1 MTEHLE
7 AQPLSDLRVIDLT
20 HGIAG
25 PYCTKLL
32 ADFGADVIKVERP
45 GSGDYARAEGPFPQ
59 DVPHPEK
66 SGLFL
71 HLNTN
76 KRSFILDLKTT
87 QAVEVVKE
95 LVKSA
100 DVLVEN
106 FRPGVMADLG
116 LDYDT
121 LSKINPDL
129 IMTSISNFGQT
140 GPYRDYLASELTL
153 FGMGG
158 RMHASGFPERY
169 PLMLGGKHVQYQ
181 AGNNAAMATMFALHG
196 RNYQG
201 MGGQFV
207 DISIFETQMASINGR
222 MVGLLQYQYNGEI
235 GQRLGGVRIGYP
247 AGIYPCA
254 DGYVNIT
261 AGAMFWPRTVALLGM
276 PELDGSKFAP
286 PMGQLDL
293 DAKQEFEETIWLPW
307 TLSRTKLEVVA
318 ECQKFEIPSAGIN
331 NIDDVV
337 DHLPQLQ
344 ERGYFVEIDHPVAG
358 KFRYTGRPIVTD
370 GRWWQ
375 IRRPAPL
382 LGQHN
387 DEVAAEV
394 EKSRASASP
403 APAAAPSERKA
414 KLPLEGIRIAD
425 MTVVLAGPYST
436 MFLGDMG
443 AEVIRVES
451 VNVKPIGSRGP
462 ARATKEEEAKRAIS
476 TYPDRDP
483 GPRPWNRSANFN
495 AHNRSKYSMTADLH
509 TPEGKDIMRRLIEI
523 SDLFMENN
531 AMGSMER
538 LGLTYD
544 VVSQWNPRI
553 IMISTTGFGRT
564 GPWAGYRG
572 FGMQFEAA
580 YGHASVMG
588 YPDMDAEGVPAAVP
602 SDASTGVTMAIA
614 ALMALRHRE
623 KTGKGM
629 YIDISL
635 GENFMP
641 HLGELIMDYTINGRV
656 ASTLGN
662 RDYKLV
668 QGAYRCAG
676 DDEWIAITIGKIEE
690 WQTLCKLMGRNELVE
705 DDRFSDMEK
714 LRANHND
721 VDRAISAWTVDK
733 DPIQLFHLLQK
744 ESITAGPIMH
754 EIHAFADPH
763 VKEREFFQEVTAPEL
778 GTHLNPT
785 TTFKL
790 SKVPFP
796 KLKPPVRL
804 GEDNDYVY
812 REVLKISEEEYD
824 KLKALGQIGMD
835 YAPHVT

>member
-1 MTEHLE
+1 
-7 AQPLSDLRVIDLT
+7 
-20 HGIAG
+20 
-25 PYCTKLL
+25 
-32 ADFGADVIKVERP
+32 
-45 GSGDYARAEGPFPQ
+45 
-59 DVPHPEK
+59 
-66 SGLFL
+66 
-71 HLNTN
+71 
-76 KRSFILDLKTT
+76 
-87 QAVEVVKE
+87 
-95 LVKSA
+95 
-100 DVLVEN
+100 
-106 FRPGVMADLG
+106 
-116 LDYDT
+116 
-121 LSKINPDL
+121 
-129 IMTSISNFGQT
+129 
-140 GPYRDYLASELTL
+140 
-153 FGMGG
+153 
-158 RMHASGFPERY
+158 
-169 PLMLGGKHVQYQ
+169 
-181 AGNNAAMATMFALHG
+181 
-196 RNYQG
+196 
-201 MGGQFV
+201 
-207 DISIFETQMASINGR
+207 
-222 MVGLLQYQYNGEI
+222 
-235 GQRLGGVRIGYP
+235 
-247 AGIYPCA
+247 
-254 DGYVNIT
+254 
-261 AGAMFWPRTVALLGM
+261 
-276 PELDGSKFAP
+276 
-286 PMGQLDL
+286 
-293 DAKQEFEETIWLPW
+293 
-307 TLSRTKLEVVA
+307 
-318 ECQKFEIPSAGIN
+318 
-331 NIDDVV
+331 
-337 DHLPQLQ
+337 
-344 ERGYFVEIDHPVAG
+344 
-358 KFRYTGRPIVTD
+358 
-370 GRWWQ
+370 
-375 IRRPAPL
+375 
-382 LGQHN
+382 
-387 DEVAAEV
+387 
-394 EKSRASASP
+394 
-403 APAAAPSERKA
+403 
-414 KLPLEGIRIAD
+414 

-623 KTGKGM
+623 KTGRGM

-635 GENFMP
+635 GENFLP
-641 HLGELIMDYTINGRV
+641 HLGELVMDYTINGRV

-676 DDEWIAITIGKIEE
+676 NDEWIAITIGKIEE
-690 WQTLCKLMGRNELVE
+690 WQTLCKLMGRNELAE
-705 DDRFSDMEK
+705 DDRFGDMEK

>member
-1 MTEHLE
+1 
-7 AQPLSDLRVIDLT
+7 
-20 HGIAG
+20 
-25 PYCTKLL
+25 
-32 ADFGADVIKVERP
+32 
-45 GSGDYARAEGPFPQ
+45 
-59 DVPHPEK
+59 
-66 SGLFL
+66 
-71 HLNTN
+71 
-76 KRSFILDLKTT
+76 
-87 QAVEVVKE
+87 
-95 LVKSA
+95 
-100 DVLVEN
+100 
-106 FRPGVMADLG
+106 
-116 LDYDT
+116 
-121 LSKINPDL
+121 
-129 IMTSISNFGQT
+129 
-140 GPYRDYLASELTL
+140 
-153 FGMGG
+153 
-158 RMHASGFPERY
+158 
-169 PLMLGGKHVQYQ
+169 
-181 AGNNAAMATMFALHG
+181 MFALHG

-276 PELDGSKFAP
+276 PELDDSKFAP

-318 ECQKFEIPSAGIN
+318 DCQKFEIPSAGIN

-344 ERGYFVEIDHPVAG
+344 ERGYFVEIDHPEAG

-394 EKSRASASP
+394 EKSRASTSP

-623 KTGKGM
+623 KTGRGM

-635 GENFMP
+635 GENFLP
-641 HLGELIMDYTINGRV
+641 HLGELFMDYTMNGRV
-656 ASTLGN
+656 ASSYGN
-662 RDYKLV
+662 RDQWGLV
-668 QGAYRCAG
+668 QGVYPCIG
-676 DDEWIAITIGKIEE
+676 DDEWIAISIGQHEQ
-690 WQTLCKLMGRNELVE
+690 WSALCRLMGRPELT
-705 DDRFSDMEK
+705 DDPRFESMAA
-714 LRANHND
+714 LRAHHDD
-721 VDRAISAWTVDK
+721 VDQIIGSWTADK
-733 DPIQLFHLLQK
+733 EPVELFHRLQK
-744 ESITAGPIMH
+744 EGIIAGYLMH
-754 EIHAFADPH
+754 EPHALNDPH
-763 VKEREFFQEVTAPEL
+763 VKERGILAPVNHPEI
-778 GTHLNPT
+778 GTHLYPGV
-785 TTFKL
+785 TFKI
-790 SKVPFP
+790 SGVDFKIR
-796 KLKPPVRL
+796 KPAVRL
-804 GEDNDYVY
+804 GEDNDYIY
-812 REVLKISEEEYD
+812 NEVLKLTEKEYD
-824 KLKALGQIGMD
+824 NLKALGHIGMD
-835 YAPHVT
+835 YAEHVR

>member
-1 MTEHLE
+1 MTEQLE
-7 AQPLSDLRVIDLT
+7 AQPLSDLRVVDLT

-45 GSGDYARAEGPFPQ
+45 GAGDYARHEGPFPQ

-76 KRSFILDLKTT
+76 KRSITLDLKTA
-87 QAVEVVKE
+87 QGVEVVKE

-106 FRPGVMADLG
+106 FRPGVTASLG

-121 LSKINPDL
+121 LSKINPNL

-140 GPYRDYLASELTL
+140 GPYRDYIASELTL

-158 RMHASGFPERY
+158 RMNASGFPDRY
-169 PLMLGGKHVQYQ
+169 PLRLGGNHVQYQ
-181 AGNNAAMATMFALHG
+181 AGNNAAMATLFALHG

-201 MGGQFV
+201 MGGQYIDV
-207 DISIFETQMASINGR
+207 SIFETQMASINGR
-222 MVGLLQYQYNGEI
+222 MVGLLQYQYNGDI
-235 GQRLGGVRIGYP
+235 GVRLGGVRIGYP

-261 AGAMFWPRTVALLGM
+261 AGAMFWPRTIAMLGM
-276 PELDGSKFAP
+276 PELENSKFAP

-293 DAKQEFEETIWLPW
+293 DAKEEFEETIWFPW
-307 TLSRTKLEVVA
+307 IFQRTRAEVVA
-318 ECQKFEIPSAGIN
+318 ACQEFEIPSAGIN
-331 NIDDVV
+331 DFQDVV
-337 DHLPQLQ
+337 DNLPQLQ
-344 ERGYFVEIDHPVAG
+344 ERKYFVEIDHPVAG

-370 GRWWQ
+370 EPWWQ
-375 IRRPAPL
+375 IRRPAPT

-394 EKSRASASP
+394 EKSRASTNGA
-403 APAAAPSERKA
+403 AAAPSERKA

-451 VNVKPIGSRGP
+451 VNVKPVGSRGP
-462 ARATKEEEAKRAIS
+462 ARATKEEEEKRPIS

-483 GPRPWNRSANFN
+483 GARPWNRSANFN

-509 TPEGKDIMRRLIEI
+509 TPEGKDIMRRLIEK

-531 AMGSMER
+531 AMGSIER
-538 LGLTYD
+538 LGLTWD
-544 VVSQWNPRI
+544 VVSQWNPRL
-553 IMISTTGFGRT
+553 IMISTTGYGRT

-676 DDEWIAITIGKIEE
+676 DDLWLCISIADIDQWRK
-690 WQTLCKLMGRNELVE
+690 LCRMMGRDELVE
-705 DDRFSDMEK
+705 DERFGDMEK
-714 LRANHND
+714 LRANHDD
-721 VDRAISAWTVDK
+721 VDRAIEAWTVDK
-733 DPIQLFHLLQK
+733 DPIELFNRLQG
-744 ESITAGPIMH
+744 EGIIAGPVLN
-754 EIHAFADPH
+754 EPQAYADPQM
-763 VKEREFFQEVTAPEL
+763 KARDFFVPVTGVEL
-778 GTHLNPT
+778 GTHLTPS

-796 KLKPPVRL
+796 KLKPAVRL
-804 GEDNDYVY
+804 GEDNDYIY
-812 REVLKISEEEYD
+812 REVLKIAEEEYD

>member
-1 MTEHLE
+1 M
-7 AQPLSDLRVIDLT
+7 
-20 HGIAG
+20 
-25 PYCTKLL
+25 
-32 ADFGADVIKVERP
+32 
-45 GSGDYARAEGPFPQ
+45 
-59 DVPHPEK
+59 
-66 SGLFL
+66 
-71 HLNTN
+71 
-76 KRSFILDLKTT
+76 
-87 QAVEVVKE
+87 
-95 LVKSA
+95 KSA

-318 ECQKFEIPSAGIN
+318 DCQKFEIPSAGIN

-344 ERGYFVEIDHPVAG
+344 ERGYFVEIDHPEAG

-394 EKSRASASP
+394 EKSRASTSP

-538 LGLTYD
+538 LGPDLRRGQSVEPPHHHD
-544 VVSQWNPRI
+544 IHHRLRADRPLGRIPRLRDAVRGRLR
-553 IMISTTGFGRT
+553 SRLRHGLPGHGRRGRT
-564 GPWAGYRG
+564 RRRPVGRLHRSH
-572 FGMQFEAA
+572 
-580 YGHASVMG
+580 YGHRRPHGSSPQREDRQGHVHRHLPGRELPAPPG
-588 YPDMDAEGVPAAVP
+588 RACHGLHHQRQGRLHPGQPGLQAGAGGVP
-602 SDASTGVTMAIA
+602 
-614 ALMALRHRE
+614 LRR
-623 KTGKGM
+623 
-629 YIDISL
+629 
-635 GENFMP
+635 
-641 HLGELIMDYTINGRV
+641 
-656 ASTLGN
+656 
-662 RDYKLV
+662 
-668 QGAYRCAG
+668 